1 MLNSEHIKLWKWT
14 HILSNKVHSE
24 KLNYFLKQY
33 SIASFDVICYILQ
46 KMRKENNQIQYHVR
60 HLYTISPS
68 VSLVLLYGSTHINV
82 TAF

>member
-24 KLNYFLKQY
+24 TLNYFLKQY

-46 KMRKENNQIQYHVR
+46 KMRKEDNQIQYHM
-60 HLYTISPS
+60 LDIYTQYLRASAS
-68 VSLVLLYGSTHINV
+68 SYFMEARTSM
-82 TAF
+82 